1 MTVLTISS
9 SLYRESLPSGVE
21 AGRGRETAGL
31 SPPLHSGLNDFYCR
45 FKYFS
50 PKLLRAQQNCHP
62 DRSVAEGRDL
72 RFLFPFSYT
81 LFSPRYF
88 SPELHG

>member
-1 MTVLTISS
+1 MTVLTISFLFTES
-9 SLYRESLPSGVE
+9 HCPQGLKREGEEKPQVSPLRYTPVE
-21 AGRGRETAGL
+21 
-31 SPPLHSGLNDFYCR
+31 FYCR